1 MPFTAGEGAVVWLI
15 SIISWIMR
23 TSHIL
28 LLCIS
33 GAALLSLVICRSKM
47 TSDFTLELSSVL
59 RGVPSLNTPM
69 IHLLYTPFFRW
80 NRPWRLLLQ
89 ILPEKNEQKP
99 HPLILHDWSSVPQ
112 DWSHVSAENLNKCKY
127 YSVWLFV
134 NQLHIIKKVTHPAN
148 LIFNFIYVN

>member
-23 TSHIL
+23 TSRIL
-28 LLCIS
+28 LFCIL
-33 GAALLSLVICRSKM
+33 GAVLLSSVICRSKM
-47 TSDFTLELSSVL
+47 TSDFTLESSSVL
-59 RGVPSLNTPM
+59 RGVPSRNTPM
-69 IHLLYTPFFRW
+69 IHLLYAPFFRW

-89 ILPEKNEQKP
+89 ILPEKNEQNP

-112 DWSHVSAENLNKCKY
+112 GWSDVSAENLNKCKY

-134 NQLHIIKKVTHPAN
+134 NQLRIIKKKNHTSCKLN
-148 LIFNFIYVN
+148 I